1 MTPMTSAFM
10 NANTTI
16 PSSTLNG
23 NMNMNGA
30 GTANTDTS
38 ANGSALSTLTS
49 PQGSDLASNSATQ
62 YKPDLEDF

>member
-1 MTPMTSAFM
+1 
-10 NANTTI
+10 
-16 PSSTLNG
+16 
-23 NMNMNGA
+23 MNGA

-38 ANGSALSTLTS
+38 ANGSALSTLRS